1 MFLRWEYSIFS
12 TIRRKRMHDK
22 NNCVFNKK
30 ESVVQK
36 NSDDWQSIVS
46 KKSNKGVK
54 NRSCLISN
62 LILPVISAM
71 KMVNL

>member
-36 NSDDWQSIVS
+36 NSDD
-46 KKSNKGVK
+46 
-54 NRSCLISN
+54 
-62 LILPVISAM
+62 
-71 KMVNL
+71 

>member
-1 MFLRWEYSIFS
+1 
-12 TIRRKRMHDK
+12 MHDK

-54 NRSCLISN
+54 NCSCLISN

>member
-1 MFLRWEYSIFS
+1 MIWEYSIFLK
-12 TIRRKRMHDK
+12 RKRKHDK
-22 NNCVFNKK
+22 NNCVFKK
-30 ESVVQK
+30 KSVVQK
-36 NSDDWQSIVS
+36 NNDDWQSVVS

-62 LILPVISAM
+62 LILPVISVM